1 MLRNKLLNEKQFF
14 DAMVCYEKTFALF
27 YQQHIICIA

>member
-1 MLRNKLLNEKQFF
+1 MENKSKFK
-14 DAMVCYEKTFALF
+14 KTFALF